1 MRGAR
6 WVTTGL
12 ADQVVIATAN
22 AANTLLALIL
32 LPRVTAGYVVLTL
45 NLTYFVLITG
55 RAFVGDVLLAKVARL
70 GGQARLGLIR
80 DGLAAALSVGLAGAA
95 VFVVLWSFLR
105 HPHANISLAD
115 LIWLA
120 PFLPSLL
127 LHDAGRYSYL
137 ARREQDQA
145 LVIDLTWVGSQIL
158 AVLGLFALGLQH
170 EPGLLLA
177 TWGFGATVG
186 AVTFMLRSRLLPW
199 QGDPRRWITETRGL
213 SAWFTAT
220 AIVGQVQ
227 IQAVGF
233 LVSRQ
238 LGPAQVSGLRGA
250 QTVLLQPVQ
259 NLSIAVTALLVP
271 RSSRL
276 AGQGAAGGLRRQ
288 TLRVAAALAL
298 GALLLLV
305 VLVPLAAGLLTHI
318 PKFRDIA
325 PLALPVGIQAGIY
338 LVQVPFTAAMR
349 GMHLARALF
358 IQYVIFTTASLTGL
372 VYGGSVG
379 GLPGAAWGL
388 TTGAGIGFA
397 IMVVWCLVAIGRVT
411 PAAADR
417 RRAATV
423 A

>member
-32 LPRVTAGYVVLTL
+32 LPRATAGFVILTL

-55 RAFVGDVLLAKVARL
+55 RAFVGDVLLAKVARV
-70 GGQARLGLIR
+70 GGEARLGLIR
-80 DGLAAALSVGLAGAA
+80 DGLAAALTVGLTGAA
-95 VFVVLWSFLR
+95 MFVALWMFLR

-127 LHDAGRYSYL
+127 VHDAGRYSYL

-145 LVIDLTWVGSQIL
+145 LLIDLAWVGSQIL
-158 AVLGLFALGLQH
+158 AVLALFVLGLQH
-170 EPGLLLA
+170 HPGLLLA

-186 AVTFMLRSRLLPW
+186 AVTFMVRSRLLPW
-199 QGDPRRWITETRGL
+199 RGDPRRWITETRGL

-276 AGQGAAGGLRRQ
+276 AAKGGSSELRRQ
-288 TLRVAAALAL
+288 TLLVAAAFAGLAV
-298 GALLLLV
+298 LLLAI
-305 VLVPLAAGLLTHI
+305 LVPLASGLVTHI
-318 PKFRDIA
+318 AKFRDIA

-358 IQYVIFTTASLTGL
+358 IQYVVFTVASLTGL
-372 VYGGSVG
+372 VYGAATG
-379 GLPGAAWGL
+379 GLPRAAWGL
-388 TTGAGIGFA
+388 TIGAAVGFV
-397 IMVVWCLVAIGRVT
+397 IMVVWCLWSIGRVT
-411 PAAADR
+411 PSEADR
-417 RRAATV
+417 QRAATLV
-423 A
+423 